1 MLFFLGQALSSFQR
15 ATLISSFR
23 TAPLHCSTDSVV
35 CWKFYNFCW
44 IWINNCSQLSA
55 DTSQIF
61 RRVSF
66 ARLVNYSRIKPNKGH
81 CDCRICMRQRK
92 NEQYSN
98 CILENIL
105 CVGTYSD
112 IEKGLIKFARKNR
125 VTQTVEIGFQW
136 VIQLIILYFSDK

>member
-1 MLFFLGQALSSFQR
+1 MLLFPGQALSSFQW
-15 ATLISSFR
+15 ATLISVLR
-23 TAPLHCSTDSVV
+23 TAPLHCSTDSAVY
-35 CWKFYNFCW
+35 WKFYNFCW
-44 IWINNCSQLSA
+44 IWINNYSQLSA

-61 RRVSF
+61 RRVLF

-92 NEQYSN
+92 NEQYSS
-98 CILENIL
+98 CILENI
-105 CVGTYSD
+105 GTYSD

>member
-1 MLFFLGQALSSFQR
+1 MIAE
-15 ATLISSFR
+15 
-23 TAPLHCSTDSVV
+23 
-35 CWKFYNFCW
+35 
-44 IWINNCSQLSA
+44 
-55 DTSQIF
+55 
-61 RRVSF
+61 F
-66 ARLVNYSRIKPNKGH
+66 A
-81 CDCRICMRQRK
+81 CDREK
-92 NEQYSN
+92 NEQYSS

>member
-35 CWKFYNFCW
+35 FWKFYNFCW

-61 RRVSF
+61 RRVLF

-92 NEQYSN
+92 NEQYSS

-105 CVGTYSD
+105 CVGKYSD